1 MNPRINLRHL
11 QTFLAIVEEGT
22 LTAAAERQ
30 LKSQGAISQD
40 LASLETE
47 CGLKLIDRSGQRVK
61 LTPAGEALLPEARE
75 ILQRVRDVELSMR
88 RIRSGEAGTIRV
100 GALPSITERV
110 AEYLFDFHKKVPE
123 ARFELRSELHGS
135 LLEKLTRRE
144 LDMAVAMTT
153 LRENLEC
160 KVLESEPLFIVV
172 NATHP
177 LANCDSL
184 TPHDVAGYPF
194 VSMMRDVSYA
204 RGGKDFFEVVGRY
217 PDPAVRDR
225 RSPRDTTAGTQRRR
239 LRHPAEKRADARPDR
254 NSDPATSRAAAGA
267 AARPD
272 PSVGSLVRRLSVL
285 QPRMERST
293 VHQNC

>member
-1 MNPRINLRHL
+1 LNPRINLRHL

-75 ILQRVRDVELSMR
+75 ILERVRDVELSMR
-88 RIRSGEAGTIRV
+88 RIRSGEAGTIRI

-110 AEYLFDFHKKVPE
+110 AEYLFDFHKRVPE

-135 LLEKLTRRE
+135 LLEKLNRRE
-144 LDMAVAMTT
+144 LDIIIAMTT

-172 NATHP
+172 NSTHP
-177 LANCDSL
+177 LANRDSL
-184 TPHDVAGYPF
+184 TPHDVAGFPF

-217 PDPAVRDR
+217 PDPLFETDDHRAIQLLVRNGAGYGILPKSALTTSPDLIAIPTR
-225 RSPRDTTAGTQRRR
+225 PRLERQLALLRVQTHRSPA
-239 LRHPAEKRADARPDR
+239 L
-254 NSDPATSRAAAGA
+254 SDIYQFFSREW
-267 AARPD
+267 
-272 PSVGSLVRRLSVL
+272 GS
-285 QPRMERST
+285 
-293 VHQNC
+293 H